1 MNLSEVKS
9 QMHHSQ
15 LLLNLKQ
22 IKAVTNLT
30 HKGGEWLV
38 SKLLRGPSVMWM
50 QVEGEGG
57 LSSLSN

>member
-30 HKGGEWLV
+30 HKGGE
-38 SKLLRGPSVMWM
+38 
-50 QVEGEGG
+50 
-57 LSSLSN
+57 